1 MSNQSLFEKLQ
12 ITVEKNF
19 LIQGLPSSI
28 EKQFI
33 KLSYSKNVTPLLK
46 LKKIDFALVFAISG
60 NQLTSILKDVVPNL
74 SDGGKLWVAYPKS
87 SSKIVSDLSRDCNWD
102 VLTKNHF
109 SSVDEI
115 ALDHVWIAARFQ
127 RPEGVR
133 YETFFEPKKVEFK
146 SLEFDK
152 KLVVASAELE
162 KMFNAH
168 KKAREVFQTLPANQQ
183 KEYVEWI
190 DAAKRKDI
198 RIRRLEATVEMVL
211 AGKRSPLE
219 K

>member
-1 MSNQSLFEKLQ
+1 M
-12 ITVEKNF
+12 
-19 LIQGLPSSI
+19 
-28 EKQFI
+28 
-33 KLSYSKNVTPLLK
+33 Y
-46 LKKIDFALVFAISG
+46 
-60 NQLTSILKDVVPNL
+60 VVPNL